1 LFFNNFLVDL
11 LLLNIKMDKI
21 YQPEII
27 IKTHEIIDLLINI
40 DFFKDNEIENTDFAK
55 KYLNDKLTEKFING
69 EINNVDIFSEDEMGI
84 ILQEI
89 ITGSILYQ
97 LKDKGYIN
105 SYEDENVSEVFFLTE
120 EGKEYIKNTRNND

>member
-1 LFFNNFLVDL
+1 MVDL

>member
-1 LFFNNFLVDL
+1 
-11 LLLNIKMDKI
+11 MDKI

-105 SYEDENVSEVFFLTE
+105 SYEEEKVSEVYFLTE

>member
-1 LFFNNFLVDL
+1 MVDL

-27 IKTHEIIDLLINI
+27 IKTYEIIDLLISI